1 MAASGAWGG
10 SLGCVGRQLWVCG
23 GWQPRVRGVAASG
36 AWGGSLGCVGR
47 HATWGCSLCHM
58 GRQPAADVVVVKLE
72 VPAVPFAVVQVSDVG
87 KRTTCRLHS
96 AVEGSCVECVLMSMF
111 RSRLREGS
119 KSRAAPHAGPQR
131 WVLEPSYRAS
141 LGIRRVW
148 SRDERSGSSF
158 ERRSK
163 LRTAFVA
170 HGLGHGTR
178 ARRRQQVQGQVCG
191 HEAERRREKLSL

>member
-1 MAASGAWGG
+1 
-10 SLGCVGRQLWVCG
+10 
-23 GWQPRVRGVAASG
+23 
-36 AWGGSLGCVGR
+36 
-47 HATWGCSLCHM
+47 
-58 GRQPAADVVVVKLE
+58 
-72 VPAVPFAVVQVSDVG
+72 
-87 KRTTCRLHS
+87 
-96 AVEGSCVECVLMSMF
+96 MSMF